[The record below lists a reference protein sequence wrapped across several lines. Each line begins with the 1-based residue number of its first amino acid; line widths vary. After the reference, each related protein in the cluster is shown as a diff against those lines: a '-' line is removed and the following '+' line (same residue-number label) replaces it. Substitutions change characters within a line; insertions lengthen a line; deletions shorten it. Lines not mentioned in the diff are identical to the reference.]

1 MHKDEIRRQ
10 SSGPALGIGNP
21 EQRSRITRPLD
32 LDDLV
37 PPPPAP
43 AARREIA
50 KDGAGGAST
59 VVARATQQLGPGDL
73 FGEQAPHVLRPVQI
87 ILEPSYVPMAPSRP
101 EAIEA
106 LMPEGVIYLRPWRG
120 DMRQIRISE
129 ATAVWLHGLA
139 LHAMS
144 VPISTLPPSRLA
156 VVPMTLILRYEGFA
170 RRWTVDGP
178 GQPPLNALIKALLD
192 LAGHNLSYSE

>member
-1 MHKDEIRRQ
+1 MHKDEIRRE

-21 EQRSRITRPLD
+21 ERRSRITRPLD

-37 PPPPAP
+37 PAPPAP
-43 AARREIA
+43 VRREIP
-50 KDGAGGAST
+50 KDGAGAPAA
-59 VVARATQQLGPGDL
+59 VVARATQQLGVGDL
-73 FGEQAPHVLRPVQI
+73 PEESARRVLRPVQI

-101 EAIEA
+101 AAIEA
-106 LMPEGVIYLRPWRG
+106 LMPAGVIYLRPWRG
-120 DMRQIRISE
+120 EVRQIQVSE
-129 ATAVWLHGLA
+129 ATTVWLHGLA

-144 VPISTLPPSRLA
+144 VPISNLPTTKLG
-156 VVPMTLILRYEGFA
+156 VVPMTLIMRYEGFA

-178 GQPPLNALIKALLD
+178 GQPLLNALIKALLD